1 MALTVNGMDAII
13 RPVDEQPLPFVDLVG
28 LARLRIA
35 ERQRHALAERGFD
48 PFRRGD
54 GAWVR
59 ILAEGPLTIGE
70 VAAVIGQ
77 SRQNATRIAD
87 SLEQRG
93 YVQRILDD
101 GDRRRVVLQLTPLGH
116 GYAEAF
122 TEVVEELEREVA
134 ALVDQADLY
143 RAHRVL
149 GTIVDALPAR
159 SADE

>member
-1 MALTVNGMDAII
+1 MALTVNGMYVII
-13 RPVDEQPLPFVDLVG
+13 RPMNGQPLPFVDLVA

-35 ERQRHALAERGFD
+35 ERQRQALAVRGFD

-77 SRQNATRIAD
+77 TPQNATRVAD
-87 SLEQRG
+87 GLEQRG
-93 YVQRILDD
+93 YVERILDD

-122 TEVVEELEREVA
+122 TEVVEDLEREVA
-134 ALVDQADLY
+134 ALVDHADLHG
-143 RAHRVL
+143 AHRVL
-149 GTIVDALPAR
+149 GTIVDALAAG
-159 SADE
+159 SAGD

>member
-1 MALTVNGMDAII
+1 VNE
-13 RPVDEQPLPFVDLVG
+13 RPLPLVDLVG

-35 ERQRHALAERGFD
+35 ERQRQALAERGFE

-77 SRQNATRIAD
+77 TPQNATRVAD
-87 SLEQRG
+87 GLEQRG
-93 YVQRILDD
+93 YVERILDD

-116 GYAEAF
+116 GYADAF
-122 TEVVEELEREVA
+122 TEVVEELEQEVA
-134 ALVDQADLY
+134 ALVDQADLHAAY
-143 RAHRVL
+143 RVL
-149 GTIVDALPAR
+149 GTIIDGLPTH
-159 SADE
+159 SANE

>member
-1 MALTVNGMDAII
+1 MYDMIQPMD
-13 RPVDEQPLPFVDLVG
+13 EKPFPFIDLVG

-35 ERQRHALAERGFD
+35 ERQRQALAVRGFD

-77 SRQNATRIAD
+77 TPQNATRVAD
-87 SLEQRG
+87 GLEQRG
-93 YVQRILDD
+93 YVERILDD
-101 GDRRRVVLQLTPLGH
+101 GDRRRVVLQLTSLGH

-122 TEVVEELEREVA
+122 TEVVEELERELA
-134 ALVDQADLY
+134 ALVDQADLHGAY
-143 RAHRVL
+143 RVL
-149 GTIVDALPAR
+149 GTIIDALPAG
-159 SADE
+159 SVGD